1 MVGETY
7 MPSTWLA
14 LKTAELY
21 YIEKLSQ
28 KEIASILNISNV
40 TVSRMLQRAKDLG
53 IIQFSIS
60 DFYQSSLN
68 LSRKIQQF
76 FSLRDVI
83 VVSLSFKDIIN
94 KNMNIK
100 QMTALEGARYLQ
112 RIIHDNDILGIA
124 WGRTMYYLIHYL
136 NPCQKAS
143 TSFVT
148 LHGNLGNHL
157 EELESQSLVHR
168 ASMAFGGA
176 QTAAFYYDGL
186 QPSEE
191 MLRRIKSKPDIAR
204 IYDLLDKITISISGI
219 GSFYPEPTSP
229 LVNSSYLS
237 SYELQELK
245 NEGAYGDILLRFINE
260 TGCECQT
267 SLKDRTL
274 SISFKDYKKIPCK
287 ILVASG
293 EHKAHTINAAL
304 SGGLADVLIISED
317 LAVRLNELLPV

>member
-28 KEIASILNISNV
+28 KEIASILKISNV
-40 TVSRMLQRAKDLG
+40 TVSRMLQRAKELG
-53 IIQFSIS
+53 IIQFSIPES
-60 DFYQSSLN
+60 YCSSLI
-68 LSRKIQQF
+68 LSKKIQSF
-76 FSLRDVI
+76 FSLKDVI
-83 VVSLSFKDIIN
+83 VVSGSFKDIIN
-94 KNMNIK
+94 KGLNIK

-112 RIIHDNDILGIA
+112 RIIQENDILGIA
-124 WGRTMYYLIHYL
+124 WGKTMYYLINYL

-168 ASMAFGGA
+168 ASMAFGGS

-186 QPSEE
+186 LSSEE
-191 MLRRIKSKPDIAR
+191 ALRTIMKKTDIAK
-204 IYDLLDKITISISGI
+204 IYELLNKITISISGI

-237 SYELQELK
+237 KYELQELK
-245 NEGAYGDILLRFINE
+245 NEKAYGDILLRFIDKNGNE
-260 TGCECQT
+260 CHT
-267 SLKDRTL
+267 SLEKRTL
-274 SISFKDYKKIPCK
+274 SISFEDYKKIPCK
-287 ILVASG
+287 ILVVSG
-293 EHKAHTINAAL
+293 EHKAHTLHAAL
-304 SGGLADVLIISED
+304 QGGLADVLVISED
-317 LAVRLNELLPV
+317 LAIKLIELLSL